1 MALAGALSAV
11 TTGCPPAP
19 PPAPPPPPAPFDTLP
34 AADRPFL
41 VAPLSGYPHT
51 VDAGRRVRLEE
62 GFAALARGEEAA
74 AGAAATELL
83 ADDPALHPA
92 RVLAAQVEF
101 VRRDPAA
108 ALAAVRPVAA
118 AVPGYTA
125 AELLHGRAAEAAGHV
140 VEAFEAYRAAA
151 PASAAAAARAAEIA
165 PRAAEIVFHRV
176 EDALARGRT
185 AAAATAV
192 DTLRDWDPEGET
204 TLRAERALAV
214 ARRDPE
220 AELTA
225 VARLTERFPDDRELT
240 ERRAE
245 LELTVGDPGAGLAL
259 YERLAAEHPGDA
271 TLAARLEAAKF
282 RWRFLQ
288 LPAEVTALAGR
299 PELSRGG
306 FATLLFWLAPSVRY
320 GRGSAPRI
328 ASDILDHPRREE
340 IARVVN
346 LGLMEVEPSVHLF
359 APDRPVSRGEA
370 LEALLRLLGGAAG
383 GEPRPC
389 AAEVP
394 LNRRP
399 TGEFV
404 CATAAGCGLIP
415 SEGDC
420 LPRAPLAGAEAL
432 ELIRRALL
440 RLGS

>member
-1 MALAGALSAV
+1 VALAALWIAATS
-11 TTGCPPAP
+11 GCVPAP
-19 PPAPPPPPAPFDTLP
+19 PPKPPPPPPPFAALP

-41 VAPLSGYPHT
+41 VPPLAGYPHA

-62 GFAALARGEEAA
+62 AYAALARGEEAA
-74 AGAAATELL
+74 AETTAGELL
-83 ADDPALHPA
+83 AADPALHPA
-92 RVLAAQVEF
+92 RVLAAQIDF
-101 VRRDPAA
+101 HRRDPNA
-108 ALAAVRPVAA
+108 ALETVRPVATEL
-118 AVPGYTA
+118 PGYTA
-125 AELLHGRAAEAAGHV
+125 AELLRGRAAEAAGRA
-140 VEAFEAYRAAA
+140 VEAFEAYRAASA
-151 PASAAAAARAAEIA
+151 TSAAAAAQAAEIA
-165 PRAAEIVFHRV
+165 PRAEEIVFHRV

-185 AAAATAV
+185 GAAAAAV
-192 DTLRDWDPEGET
+192 DTLREWDPEGDT

-220 AELTA
+220 AELLA
-225 VARLTERFPDDRELT
+225 VSRLAERFPADRELAG
-240 ERRAE
+240 RRAE
-245 LELTVGDPGAGLAL
+245 LELTVGDPGVGLAL

-271 TLAARLEAAKF
+271 ELAARVEAAKF

-288 LPAEVTALAGR
+288 LPPEVTELAGR

-306 FATLLFWLAPSVRY
+306 FATLLYWLAPSVRY

-346 LGLMEVEPSVHLF
+346 LGLMEVETAVHRF
-359 APDRPVSRGEA
+359 APGRPVSRGEA

-389 AAEVP
+389 AGEVP

-399 TGEFV
+399 SLDFV
-404 CATAAGCGLIP
+404 CATAAACGLIP
-415 SEGDC
+415 TEGDC
-420 LPRAPLAGAEAL
+420 LPRAPVSGAEAL
-432 ELIRRALL
+432 ELVRRALL